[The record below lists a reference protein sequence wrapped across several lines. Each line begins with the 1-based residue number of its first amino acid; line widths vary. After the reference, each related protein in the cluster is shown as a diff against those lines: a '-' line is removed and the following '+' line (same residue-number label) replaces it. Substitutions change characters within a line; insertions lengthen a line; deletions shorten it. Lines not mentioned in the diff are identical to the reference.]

1 MKQPITSLDIRHWTY
16 AMFSRE
22 NKDLTTITIWQS
34 LDFRTVRQRLNGI
47 TRKLEEV
54 QGKSIAE
61 LEAGDYIDPEDYF
74 KLRKFMQDNQLSES
88 KAIALILNAFFRGTA
103 KASSNLPKPPNEKL

>member
-1 MKQPITSLDIRHWTY
+1 
-16 AMFSRE
+16 MFSRE

-34 LDFRTVRQRLNGI
+34 LDFKTVKRRLNGI

-54 QGKSIAE
+54 QGKSIDE
-61 LEAGDYIDPEDYF
+61 VEAGDYIDPEDYF

-88 KAIALILNAFFRGTA
+88 KAIAVILNAFFRSTA
-103 KASSNLPKPPNEKL
+103 KSSSNPPKPSDETL

>member
-1 MKQPITSLDIRHWTY
+1 
-16 AMFSRE
+16 MFSRE

-54 QGKSIAE
+54 QGKSMAE
-61 LEAGDYIDPEDYF
+61 VEVGDYIDPEDYF

-88 KAIALILNAFFRGTA
+88 KAIAVILNAFFRSTA
-103 KASSNLPKPPNEKL
+103 KASINLPKSSDETL

>member
-1 MKQPITSLDIRHWTY
+1 
-16 AMFSRE
+16 MFSRE

-88 KAIALILNAFFRGTA
+88 KAIAVILNAFFRGIAQT
-103 KASSNLPKPPNEKL
+103 SSNLPKSPDETL